1 MQLSVYLFIYGRCEE
16 AMKFYQ
22 SALGGDLEI
31 QHVGDSPAAADM
43 PKEWHRKVMH
53 STLHGE
59 GFDIMAS
66 DGSPDSH
73 QEKESNIS
81 LTIGL
86 SDESKARELF
96 EKLSAGGKV
105 TMPLEKMFWG
115 ALFGQFTDK
124 YGFDWMI
131 NCATS

>member
-1 MQLSVYLFIYGRCEE
+1 MQLSVYLFLYGKAEE

-22 SALGGDLEI
+22 SVLGGELEI
-31 QHVGDSPAAADM
+31 QRVGDSAAAEDS
-43 PKEWHRKVMH
+43 PKEWHEKVMH
-53 STLHGE
+53 STLHGD

-66 DGSPDSH
+66 DGRPGSH

-86 SDESKARELF
+86 SDEAKAREIF
-96 EKLSAGGKV
+96 DKLSAGGNV

-124 YGFDWMI
+124 YGIDWMI
-131 NCATS
+131 NCG

>member
-1 MQLSVYLFIYGRCEE
+1 MQLSVYLFMYGKCEE

-22 SALGGDLEI
+22 SALGGKLDI
-31 QHVGDSPAAADM
+31 QLVGDSPA
-43 PKEWHRKVMH
+43 KEQWPESWHGKVMH
-53 STLHGE
+53 STLKGD
-59 GFDIMAS
+59 GFDIMGT

-86 SDESKARELF
+86 SDEAKAHELF
-96 EKLSAGGKV
+96 DKLSAGGKV
-105 TMPLEKMFWG
+105 TMPMEKMFWG

-131 NCATS
+131 NCGP

>member
-1 MQLSVYLFIYGRCEE
+1 MQVSPYLFFYGRTEE

-22 SALGGDLEI
+22 SALGGELEI
-31 QHVGDSPAAADM
+31 SRNGDSPMSDDVS
-43 PKEWHRKVMH
+43 KEWRDKVMH
-53 STLHGE
+53 STLKGD

-66 DGSPDSH
+66 DGREGSP

-81 LTIGL
+81 LAIGL
-86 SDESKARELF
+86 ADEAKAKEIF
-96 EKLSAGGKV
+96 DKLSAGGKV

-124 YGFDWMI
+124 YGIDWMV
-131 NCATS
+131 NCG